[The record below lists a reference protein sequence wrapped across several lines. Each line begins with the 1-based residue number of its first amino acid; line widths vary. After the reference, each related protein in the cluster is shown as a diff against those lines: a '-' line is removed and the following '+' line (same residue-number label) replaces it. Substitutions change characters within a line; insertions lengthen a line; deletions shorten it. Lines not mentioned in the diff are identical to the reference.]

1 MSKLFDPNEEIKIL
15 KSFRYRLDLEF
26 PFEEAKKAK
35 ALASCADSFIITAV
49 YCYLVGLNEP
59 AEQLLKKT
67 YEWLKSAIEQ
77 KEQPKLR
84 DFVYPE
90 DVICGPEPM
99 RYEDMT
105 LLYWLLNN
113 KQDTDSFEKYV
124 EYEDHYLQNPKMYD
138 KWNIH
143 LTLPT
148 YLDGGYY
155 ERVLEIFN
163 RTPGLKP
170 PADPGRIKNEG
181 GMVYVL
187 AKHYMGQDYTE
198 EQVKSA
204 LNGFLNRNVNGWLVN
219 GHSARAARWMKLAY
233 WNPNPG
239 TITPRETILKC
250 YNHLSHIKRPL

>member
-1 MSKLFDPNEEIKIL
+1 MKSFSIEEL
-15 KSFRYRLDLEF
+15 KSIIDQDTGYRLAINDSYT
-26 PFEEAKKAK
+26 EAKIVGG
-35 ALASCADSFIITAV
+35 LASSAGADVTIAIN
-49 YCYLVGLNEP
+49 CILVDYNEKAIRL
-59 AEQLLKKT
+59 AEKAYQ
-67 YEWLKSAIEQ
+67 WLKEAIEQ

-155 ERVLEIFN
+155 GRALEIFN
-163 RTPGLKP
+163 KTPGLKP
-170 PADPGRIKNEG
+170 PVDPGRIKNEG